1 MDLLRDWLGL
11 AIEEGIYN
19 ALQWKEQGSVRA
31 RADTRVVYEE
41 AGATFRVLPK
51 ERGRPV
57 QVLKFTTF
65 EDPYQATLS
74 DSFTSLEATFT
85 SAAAEGFTAQQ
96 GRRLTK
102 ETSGSVLIIKKYE
115 ILVEAQDPDAQH
127 VSLLVQDFD
136 HLGCDGSGTFGHP
149 QNIGSRKRVRALL
162 HDIRCQKNR
171 LGVPVVSDNHNL
183 ETVSSARSQLDE
195 IPGSDTGEG
204 GGGQPVSQLDF
215 ATQLPPMKTR
225 TKPTMDRQPSL
236 TRRERKVTSRSNT
249 SKEPGPDIRPDDVMG
264 LLGKTAI
271 DGKVKTKARNGSGT
285 ADMESKKEGR
295 ASGKS
300 GLGRH
305 AGEEH
310 PSATSEEVKK
320 LDTKGGPRKGSMKAK
335 QQKAFRPAA
344 AVSTYHDEKHITAES
359 APPSRAS
366 PSGLSSRSVCSEKV
380 KDDVAMS
387 KGLKGDGEGGDDRLI
402 HTIEIPKILDS
413 GKQEGDLE
421 DDPWK
426 GMTRILQ
433 RDTKI
438 PKEQQALLDRK
449 DCWIPPEPG
458 QRGPIANI
466 PIAILESLDALVD
479 QREKGK
485 VSVEPEPQLPEMKS
499 SQASGIPSPSDSD
512 ATRSRGDDSES
523 ELSWSTSPT
532 PPLRALLPPNSSL
545 PESPKPATMV
555 THQSGVR
562 EIVNQHFRS
571 PSTGSDIS
579 LSAHVASSPPTYDL
593 HKDLERLKANATA
606 NASDKS
612 NQHTYSTTGGTSAA
626 SIVNEHTELGRPVQ
640 PVTDLNAVKSH
651 SEPEGIPAAYGDKS
665 SDIGI
670 VTTARKSR
678 ADVVPSTAPSKESPT
693 VQVKRTPHLSGETAK
708 VNSARAKDVV
718 TLHSSQSSERVGL
731 ASDDDD
737 EDLNVNTSSN
747 QVIPGTYNKP
757 HMALQEGEVGFG
769 GDGAQ
774 DSAAQDHD
782 DAMVDQ
788 QIHAEIESYSQ
799 RSLSQSPSKSTLFA
813 PDVSES
819 QRPQPDRST
828 DGSHEY
834 PSANTASTSTLRRTS
849 PAISSEIKRKASDA
863 EYLSPNVTKRRK
875 QFKAPLSFNFS
886 QENRKIQDS
895 SRIGQRYRREFMS
908 GLSTSGTRSG
918 APDALKE
925 VEETASP
932 MHVLDETLSSR
943 NEMPK
948 EFADSSVAP
957 ESVGSLALQ
966 TTKKT
971 HLHEQ
976 TSNLP
981 EEVKAVA
988 IGEATHGGPAGAGQA
1003 PATSIMGR
1011 HNALRQLDT
1020 VSSTP
1025 RDPVHVEPI
1034 EYSGNSVMARFKA
1047 AYPDYT
1053 GEPSHF
1059 RTMCS
1064 RIERL
1069 LAEDRMEHRS
1079 LWDDFVGR
1087 HRTDYK
1093 RYVVECTEGGED
1105 PLPYEKFYRDHID
1118 EPKYTKRILS
1128 PTTLKEALHSEV
1140 ETVNRSE
1147 RRVYDA
1153 SKAHQPALKL
1163 TARAANVVQLVD
1175 LTSDEV
1181 PPVSSNVELHDTSH
1195 GQLGPVATDARKET
1209 ENEGISPRQLPWNTS
1224 HNRSPESHE
1233 PQADISGTS
1242 SKELNPRE
1250 LREVTQVK
1258 DLKSHPAKLP
1268 HSRNAPPRT
1277 PGSVTTTRAAGE
1289 AAGLEHLHK
1298 AVNSDSPRVRR
1309 ASAAKQDPLEKPSS
1323 SRRQRLSPTKSG
1335 PDTSNSAHSSM
1346 AIWLEKNKTRPAPQ
1360 ATEEPTDELWWQEKN
1375 TPFKEFARAYAG
1387 LKSVNGTLG
1396 TVDEAGI
1403 VRAKPRRYDILSWR
1417 L

>member
-11 AIEEGIYN
+11 AIEEGIYT
-19 ALQWKEQGSVRA
+19 ALQWKEHGSIRA
-31 RADTRVVYEE
+31 RADTRIVYEE

-57 QVLKFTTF
+57 QVLNFTTF

-74 DSFTSLEATFT
+74 DSFTSIEATFA
-85 SAAAEGFTAQQ
+85 SGAAEGFTAQQ

-102 ETSGSVLIIKKYE
+102 ETGGSVLNIKKYE
-115 ILVEAQDPDAQH
+115 ILVEAQDPDAPH

-149 QNIGSRKRVRALL
+149 RNIGSRKRVRALL
-162 HDIRCQKNR
+162 HDIYCQKNKVE
-171 LGVPVVSDNHNL
+171 GSVVSDNDNL
-183 ETVSSARSQLDE
+183 ETVSSARSRPVE
-195 IPGSDTGEG
+195 MPGSDTGDG
-204 GGGQPVSQLDF
+204 GGGQPVSQMDF

-225 TKPTMDRQPSL
+225 TKLTMDRQPSL
-236 TRRERKVTSRSNT
+236 SRKHRKVTSRGNT

-264 LLGKTAI
+264 LLGKTAL
-271 DGKVKTKARNGSGT
+271 DGKVKAKVRNGSGSV
-285 ADMESKKEGR
+285 DMESKKEGR
-295 ASGKS
+295 ASGKF

-310 PSATSEEVKK
+310 PLATLEEVKK
-320 LDTKGGPRKGSMKAK
+320 LHTKESPRKHSSKAK
-335 QQKAFRPAA
+335 QQKAFRPTA
-344 AVSTYHDEKHITAES
+344 AVGTYHDEKHITAES
-359 APPSRAS
+359 ARPLRAT
-366 PSGLSSRSVCSEKV
+366 PSGLSSRSVGSEKA
-380 KDDVAMS
+380 KDDIAIS
-387 KGLKGDGEGGDDRLI
+387 KGSKGEGEGGEDWLI

-413 GKQEGDLE
+413 GEQEGDSE

-426 GMTRILQ
+426 GMTRISQ

-449 DCWIPPEPG
+449 DCWIPPESG

-466 PIAILESLDALVD
+466 PIAILKSLDALVD

-499 SQASGIPSPSDSD
+499 SQASGIPSQSDSE
-512 ATRSRGDDSES
+512 ATRPRGDDSES

-545 PESPKPATMV
+545 PGSPKPAAKV

-562 EIVNQHFRS
+562 ETVNHHFRS
-571 PSTGSDIS
+571 PSSGSDIS
-579 LSAHVASSPPTYDL
+579 VSAHVASSSPPYDD
-593 HKDLERLKANATA
+593 HHDLERSNANSTA
-606 NASDKS
+606 NASDKT
-612 NQHTYSTTGGTSAA
+612 NQQTYSKTEGRSPA
-626 SIVNEHTELGRPVQ
+626 SIDNERTELGRSVQ
-640 PVTDLNAVKSH
+640 SGTDLHVDESH
-651 SEPEGIPAAYGDKS
+651 SESESIPPAYGDKS

-670 VTTARKSR
+670 AATARKPH

-737 EDLNVNTSSN
+737 EHLNVNTSSN
-747 QVIPGTYNKP
+747 QVIPGTYDKP
-757 HMALQEGEVGFG
+757 HMALQEGGVGFG
-769 GDGAQ
+769 SDGAQ
-774 DSAAQDHD
+774 DFAVQDHD

-788 QIHAEIESYSQ
+788 QIHAEIQSYSQ

-819 QRPQPDRST
+819 QRPQPDRPIE
-828 DGSHEY
+828 GSQKL
-834 PSANTASTSTLRRTS
+834 PSADTASTSTLGRNS
-849 PAISSEIKRKASDA
+849 PAIRSETKRKVSDA
-863 EYLSPNVTKRRK
+863 QYLSPNVTKRRK

-886 QENRKIQDS
+886 QENRKTQDS

-908 GLSTSGTRSG
+908 GLSTAGTRSE
-918 APDALKE
+918 APEALKA
-925 VEETASP
+925 VEETAAP
-932 MHVLDETLSSR
+932 MHVLDETLPSR
-943 NEMPK
+943 NEMPQ
-948 EFADSSVAP
+948 EFADSSVTP
-957 ESVGSLALQ
+957 ESVGSLTLQ
-966 TTKKT
+966 ATQKT
-971 HLHEQ
+971 HPHEQ
-976 TSNLP
+976 TSNSP
-981 EEVKAVA
+981 NEVKA
-988 IGEATHGGPAGAGQA
+988 IGIGVETHGGPASAGQA
-1003 PATSIMGR
+1003 PDTSIMGR
-1011 HNALRQLDT
+1011 HNPLPQLDAI
-1020 VSSTP
+1020 SITP
-1025 RDPVHVEPI
+1025 RDPVHVEPAG
-1034 EYSGNSVMARFKA
+1034 YLANSVMARFKA

-1053 GEPSHF
+1053 GELSHF

-1064 RIERL
+1064 RIEKL

-1153 SKAHQPALKL
+1153 SKDHQSALKS
-1163 TARAANVVQLVD
+1163 TARATSALQLVD
-1175 LTSDEV
+1175 LTSDEA
-1181 PPVSSNVELHDTSH
+1181 PPVSPNVELYDTSH
-1195 GQLGPVATDARKET
+1195 ELGPVATGARKET
-1209 ENEGISPRQLPWNTS
+1209 ENEGISPRQFPWNTS
-1224 HNRSPESHE
+1224 HDRSPESHE
-1233 PQADISGTS
+1233 PQADIPGASP
-1242 SKELNPRE
+1242 KELNPRE
-1250 LREVTQVK
+1250 LGEITQMK

-1277 PGSVTTTRAAGE
+1277 PGSAATARAAGE
-1289 AAGLEHLHK
+1289 SAGLEHHRK
-1298 AVNSDSPRVRR
+1298 AVNSNSPRVSR
-1309 ASAAKQDPLEKPSS
+1309 ASAKLDPPEKPSS
-1323 SRRQRLSPTKSG
+1323 SRRQRLSPTNSG
-1335 PDTSNSAHSSM
+1335 PDKSDSAHSSM